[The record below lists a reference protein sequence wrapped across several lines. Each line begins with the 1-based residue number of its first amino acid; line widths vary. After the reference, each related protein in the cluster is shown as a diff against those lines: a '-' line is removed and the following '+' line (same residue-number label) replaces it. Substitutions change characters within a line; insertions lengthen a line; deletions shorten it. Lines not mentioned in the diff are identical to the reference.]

1 MDPTSIKE
9 ALMIDERKLQE
20 QMLSRVAVHLGF
32 DSSGRVIIRNPL
44 GYRQKDL
51 IALYLIGVRYSA
63 DAGLRPSDRTS
74 LSEVSESLGIQSAQA
89 AARISDLKAEGK
101 VESPVRG
108 ESRIVAGRIPWIL
121 NEIDESMK
129 KAAL

>member
-32 DSSGRVIIRNPL
+32 DSSGRVIIRNRR

-51 IALYLIGVRYSA
+51 IPLYLLGVRDSA
-63 DAGLRPSDRTS
+63 DVGLRPSDRTL
-74 LSEVSESLGIQSAQA
+74 LSEVSESLGIQCAPA
-89 AARISDLKAEGK
+89 AAPSPDLKAG
-101 VESPVRG
+101 
-108 ESRIVAGRIPWIL
+108 
-121 NEIDESMK
+121 
-129 KAAL
+129 